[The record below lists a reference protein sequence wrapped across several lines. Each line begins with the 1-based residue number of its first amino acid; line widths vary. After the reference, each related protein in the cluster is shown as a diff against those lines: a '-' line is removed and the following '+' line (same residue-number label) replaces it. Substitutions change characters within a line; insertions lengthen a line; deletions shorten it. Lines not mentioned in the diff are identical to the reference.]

1 MGGGVVSDKSGSDTK
16 ALWEPGTCPRCGAKV
31 WRSTVP
37 TRGRRQIWCSTN
49 CRRAAHAERVAAQR
63 AGAAIRV
70 VEVPRAVVRVPQAQV
85 VAARPLTPGEAT
97 ARVLSDTAALA
108 EVLRSL
114 TVQARQKKL
123 DRTVFGA
130 ARELTRAVLPKAQ
143 GR

>member
-1 MGGGVVSDKSGSDTK
+1 VLT
-16 ALWEPGTCPRCGAKV
+16 CGAPQCQPV
-31 WRSTVP
+31 AGDRS
-37 TRGRRQIWCSTN
+37 GCSTN
-49 CRRAAHAERVAAQR
+49 CRRAAHAERVAAER

-70 VEVPRAVVRVPQAQV
+70 VEVPRAVVRVPQAPV
-85 VAARPLTPGEAT
+85 VAARPLTPGEAA

-130 ARELTRAVLPKAQ
+130 ARELARAVLPKAL